1 VLEDWGRGLS
11 GVPRSQ
17 KLLAVYS
24 STGSAQAQWGDPDNY
39 VTLVKTLH
47 AHNGNAAAATVNMYL
62 SMPNWGAWVPAVE
75 VTIQPATYFDW
86 EGWIVLNPGDALL
99 LSVSAASVMAWLS
112 GSVLA
117 GPPQFPNAP
126 LQLPRVEPHR

>member
-1 VLEDWGRGLS
+1 LS

-24 STGSAQAQWGDPDNY
+24 TTGSAQAQWGDPDNY

-47 AHNGNAAAATVNMYL
+47 AHNGGAAAATVQLYL
-62 SMPNWGAWVPAVE
+62 SSPGWGAWVPAVQL
-75 VTIQPATYFDW
+75 TLQPATHVDW
-86 EGWIVLNPGDALL
+86 EGWVVLNPSDALL
-99 LSVSAASVMAWLS
+99 LTVSAAAVMAWLS

-126 LQLPRVEPHR
+126 QQLPAVEPYR